1 MDVPRVPRGRNINI
15 MISVNSEDIN
25 LQRSGSPRRVN
36 QGVSAYANFRKM
48 NWKKVQASM
57 PNANHAQISSEIA
70 NMWKKMTN
78 EDKEKCRKMCRS
90 PRKVRELR
98 ISKRYINKN
107 FTLELIVK
115 RSGSPRRARKDKD
128 DKKKDGK
135 RSGSPRKARKISEY
149 NMFVKKYS
157 TLKRDTLGITNQRE
171 VLKALASDWRA
182 GIRSY

>member
-1 MDVPRVPRGRNINI
+1 MDVPRVPRGRNVYIV
-15 MISVNSEDIN
+15 ISVNSEDIN

-36 QGVSAYANFRKM
+36 QVFSAYTNFRKM
-48 NWKKVQASM
+48 NWKKVQASI
-57 PNANHAQISSEIA
+57 PNAKHAQISSEIA
-70 NMWKKMTN
+70 NMWKKTSN
-78 EDKEKCRKMCRS
+78 EDKEKCRKVCRS
-90 PRKVRELR
+90 PCKVRELR
-98 ISKRYINKN
+98 ISKGYVNKN

-128 DKKKDGK
+128 DKKNDGK

-157 TLKRDTLGITNQRE
+157 AFKRAALGITNQRE
-171 VLKALASDWRA
+171 ILKALASDWRA